1 MGRMRLIQH
10 KKEAYWFY
18 SVVSRLYDK
27 YVNPLFWTTA
37 MRDQVLDLARLEA
50 PGLRVLDVGA
60 GTGFTTEGIAARAPD
75 AKITMLDQSPHQLE
89 RSRRRRILEAVPR
102 VIGDAEDLPF
112 PDESFDRW
120 VSAGS
125 IEYWPEPQRAL
136 LEAHRVLAPGG
147 TAVLIGP
154 LRPEHP
160 LARRLADA
168 WMLFPEE
175 REYREWM
182 ERAGFTD
189 LRAQILPAP
198 WDADGHG
205 RYVIALAGTRSSDV
219 PAAVLGD
226 ALERRDEPMTLARR
240 LRFGGR
246 FALGSLAGAAFVPLG
261 AALTARARLRQ
272 RGAR

>member
-1 MGRMRLIQH
+1 MRLIQH

-18 SVVSRLYDK
+18 SVVSRLYDQ

-37 MRDQVLDLARLEA
+37 MRDRVLDLARLES

-75 AKITMLDQSPHQLE
+75 AQITMLDQSPHQLE
-89 RSRRRRILEAVPR
+89 RSRRRRVLDGIPR

-112 PDESFDRW
+112 ADESFDRW
-120 VSAGS
+120 ISAGS
-125 IEYWPEPQRAL
+125 IEYWPEPQRAMV
-136 LEAHRVLAPGG
+136 EAHRVLAPGG

-154 LRPEHP
+154 LRPVHP
-160 LARRLADA
+160 LTRRLADA

-175 REYREWM
+175 SDYRDWM

-205 RYVIALAGTRSSDV
+205 RYVIALAGTRASA
-219 PAAVLGD
+219 PPTAVLGPK
-226 ALERRDEPMTLARR
+226 LERRDEPMTLERR

-246 FALGSLAGAAFVPLG
+246 FVLGSLAGAAFVPLG
-261 AALTARARLRQ
+261 VALTARARLRR
-272 RGAR
+272 RGPR

>member
-18 SVVSRLYDK
+18 SVVSRLYDT

-37 MRDQVLDLARLEA
+37 MRDQVLDLAELDR
-50 PGLRVLDVGA
+50 PGLKVLDVGA
-60 GTGFTTEGIAARAPD
+60 GTGFTTEGLVARSPAAQV
-75 AKITMLDQSPHQLE
+75 TMLDQSPHQLE
-89 RSRRRRILEAVPR
+89 RSRRRASLRDVPR
-102 VIGDAEDLPF
+102 LVGDAEALPF

-125 IEYWPEPQRAL
+125 IEYWPEPQRAMV
-136 LEAHRVLAPGG
+136 EAHRVLRPGG
-147 TAVLIGP
+147 VALLIGP

-175 REYREWM
+175 HEYREWM
-182 ERAGFTD
+182 EQAGFTE
-189 LRAQILPAP
+189 LRSRILPAP
-198 WDADGHG
+198 WDAAGFG
-205 RYVIALAGTRSSDV
+205 RYVIALAATRTEAE
-219 PAAVLGD
+219 PAVALG
-226 ALERRDEPMTLARR
+226 AKLEERDEPMTLERR
-240 LRFGGR
+240 LRFAGR

-261 AALTARARLRQ
+261 AWLTVRARLRE

>member
-1 MGRMRLIQH
+1 MRLIQH

-18 SVVSRLYDK
+18 SVVSRLYDQ
-27 YVNPLFWTTA
+27 YVNPLFWTTI
-37 MRDQVLDLARLEA
+37 MRDQVLDLAALDR

-60 GTGFTTEGIAARAPD
+60 GTGFTTEGIVARAPD
-75 AKITMLDQSPHQLE
+75 ADITMLDQSPHQLD
-89 RSRRRRILEAVPR
+89 RSRRRRALDAIPR
-102 VIGDAEDLPF
+102 VIGDAEELPF
-112 PDESFDRW
+112 ADESFDRW

-136 LEAHRVLAPGG
+136 VEAHRVLRPGA

-175 REYREWM
+175 QEYRDWM
-182 ERAGFTD
+182 QRAGFTD
-189 LRAQILPAP
+189 LRARILPAP

-205 RYVIALAGTRSSDV
+205 RYVIALAGTRSATA
-219 PAAVLGD
+219 PAVSLGPK
-226 ALERRDEPMTLARR
+226 LERRDEPMTMQRR

-246 FALGSLAGAAFVPLG
+246 FVLGSLAGAAFVPLG
-261 AALTARARLRQ
+261 ALLTARARLRR

>member
-18 SVVSRLYDK
+18 SVVSRLYDQ

-37 MRDQVLDLARLEA
+37 MRDQVLDLARLDR
-50 PGLRVLDVGA
+50 PDLRVLDVGA

-75 AKITMLDQSPHQLE
+75 AEITMLDQSPHQLD
-89 RSRRRRILEAVPR
+89 RSRRRRVLEGVPR
-102 VIGDAEDLPF
+102 VIGDAEALPF

-120 VSAGS
+120 ISAGS

-136 LEAHRVLAPGG
+136 VEAHRVLAPGG
-147 TAVLIGP
+147 IALVIGP
-154 LRPEHP
+154 LRPEQP
-160 LARRLADA
+160 LARRLADT

-175 REYREWM
+175 HEYRQWM
-182 ERAGFTD
+182 ERAGFASLET
-189 LRAQILPAP
+189 RILPAP
-198 WDADGHG
+198 WDAGGHG
-205 RYVIALAGTRSSDV
+205 RYVIALAGTRSAAG
-219 PAAVLGD
+219 PTAVLD
-226 ALERRDEPMTLARR
+226 ARLERRDEPMTLERR

-246 FALGSLAGAAFVPLG
+246 FVLGSLAGAAFVPLG
-261 AALTARARLRQ
+261 AVLTARARLRR